1 MPVHQSGL
9 PRLEVHAP
17 NAALHKCSYNIS
29 IHKRQRLSHRHRTL
43 AMSSTI
49 EIAEAPRPSW
59 QTLPIRHVLE
69 SQQFD
74 KVVSREHTT
83 CCPVWSAARSV
94 QGVR

>member
-1 MPVHQSGL
+1 MPVHQNGF

-17 NAALHKCSYNIS
+17 SAALQVCSHS
-29 IHKRQRLSHRHRTL
+29 TPIHKRQRLSPRQPVL

-49 EIAEAPRPSW
+49 EVAEAPRPSW

-74 KVVSREHTT
+74 KVISLN
-83 CCPVWSAARSV
+83 AISV
-94 QGVR
+94 AESTLP